1 MKTTSYKAAFFALIG
16 IFLMCGICKCSAQ
29 IQPDKKMHLAG
40 GAAIGAWSTRLTIEQ
55 DGWKPAV
62 LGISIPLGVGLAKEG
77 FDLAGGGTAE
87 WADVRYT
94 VVGAVISVAVIYGI
108 KAIVKRHE
116 KRGHL

>member
-1 MKTTSYKAAFFALIG
+1 MRTILILLFITQLSYG
-16 IFLMCGICKCSAQ
+16 Q
-29 IQPDKKMHLAG
+29 IPKDKQLHAYG

-55 DGWKPAV
+55 DGWKPVV

-94 VVGAVISVAVIYGI
+94 VAGAVISVAVIYGI
-108 KAIVKRHE
+108 KLIRHE

>member
-1 MKTTSYKAAFFALIG
+1 MKSPSTYKAAFFALVG
-16 IFLMCGICKCSAQ
+16 IFLMCGFLKCSAQ
-29 IQPDKKMHLAG
+29 YIPKDKQLHAYG

-55 DGWKPAV
+55 DGWKPVV
-62 LGISIPLGVGLAKEG
+62 LGVSIPLGVGLAKEG

-94 VVGAVISVAVIYGI
+94 VAGAVISVAVIYGI
-108 KAIVKRHE
+108 KLIRHE